1 MINFIIENAILKEYQ
16 GDEEKVV
23 IPENVKIIG
32 YQAFMD
38 CINLRVVE
46 LHKDIEE
53 IEDSAFVGYSITC
66 AILGASTVIGAI
78 AGLVSA
84 IPGLL
89 TVGIYAAAHA
99 IVFAGHLVT
108 AAVTGKDLHI
118 GTILGFIPN
127 PRKMWLE

>member
-1 MINFIIENAILKEYQ
+1 MTKDLELIQSKLVMPSTY
-16 GDEEKVV
+16 
-23 IPENVKIIG
+23 
-32 YQAFMD
+32 
-38 CINLRVVE
+38 VE
-46 LHKDIEE
+46 LDKDEMAYIDGGAYV
-53 IEDSAFVGYSITC
+53 ISSQTCGNILATFLGAGWFAFVGYSITC